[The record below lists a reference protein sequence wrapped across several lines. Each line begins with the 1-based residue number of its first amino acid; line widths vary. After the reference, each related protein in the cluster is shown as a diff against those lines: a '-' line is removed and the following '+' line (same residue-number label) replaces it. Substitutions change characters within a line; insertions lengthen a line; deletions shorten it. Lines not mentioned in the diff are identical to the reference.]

1 MPWMPDRVRHDE
13 KRLRAVFI
21 VIFMLNYVT
30 NQPTALTESQKK
42 SFGPHF
48 FLDKNPGW
56 FYFVDTMNDFYPT
69 SKEQVARYQAK
80 RLQDLIGDITQCC
93 QEKTLYQA
101 NKFGLTQ
108 AEMKCLLLFKEERYL
123 TVKGLAQKLEVA
135 KSRVTRIIDGLVKKR
150 LAQRIDDPEDARV
163 ILISLTPEGQKQV
176 EALDVFLKD
185 LHHQLLRELKEDDR
199 KNVLASLETLRSSM
213 EVVKQQLV

>member
-1 MPWMPDRVRHDE
+1 MGATSRRPGQNP
-13 KRLRAVFI
+13 
-21 VIFMLNYVT
+21 N
-30 NQPTALTESQKK
+30 KK

-48 FLDKNPGW
+48 FLDKALGW
-56 FYFVDTMNDFYPT
+56 FYFVNTVNDFYRTP
-69 SKEQVARYQAK
+69 KEQVSRYQAN

-101 NKFGLTQ
+101 HKFNLTQ

-135 KSRVTRIIDGLVKKR
+135 KSRITRIIDGLVNKR
-150 LAQRIDDPEDARV
+150 LAQRIIDPEDARV

-185 LHHQLLRELKEDDR
+185 LHHQLLLELKENDR
-199 KNVLASLETLRSSM
+199 KNILASLETLRSSM
-213 EVVKQQLV
+213 EVIKQQLV

>member
-1 MPWMPDRVRHDE
+1 MNW
-13 KRLRAVFI
+13 L
-21 VIFMLNYVT
+21 
-30 NQPTALTESQKK
+30 
-42 SFGPHF
+42 
-48 FLDKNPGW
+48 
-56 FYFVDTMNDFYPT
+56 YFVNTMNDYYPT
-69 SKEQVARYQAK
+69 SKEQLTRYQAK
-80 RLQDLIGDITQCC
+80 RLQDLIGEITQCC

-135 KSRVTRIIDGLVKKR
+135 KSRVTRIIDGLVNKR

-163 ILISLTPEGQKQV
+163 ILISLTPEGQKQA

-185 LHHQLLRELKEDDR
+185 LHHQLLRELKEVDR
-199 KNVLASLETLRSSM
+199 KNVLASLESLRSSM

>member
-1 MPWMPDRVRHDE
+1 MTRP
-13 KRLRAVFI
+13 
-21 VIFMLNYVT
+21 
-30 NQPTALTESQKK
+30 S
-42 SFGPHF
+42 
-48 FLDKNPGW
+48 GW

-69 SKEQVARYQAK
+69 SKEQVTRYQAK
-80 RLQDLIGDITQCC
+80 RLQDLIGEITQCC

-135 KSRVTRIIDGLVKKR
+135 KSRITRIIDGLVNKK

-176 EALDVFLKD
+176 EALDVYLK
-185 LHHQLLRELKEDDR
+185 RPPPPVIAGTEGKRPKEYIDFPGNPAVFHGGD
-199 KNVLASLETLRSSM
+199 
-213 EVVKQQLV
+213 

>member
-1 MPWMPDRVRHDE
+1 
-13 KRLRAVFI
+13 
-21 VIFMLNYVT
+21 
-30 NQPTALTESQKK
+30 
-42 SFGPHF
+42 
-48 FLDKNPGW
+48 
-56 FYFVDTMNDFYPT
+56 MNDFYPT
-69 SKEQVARYQAK
+69 PKEQLTRYQAK
-80 RLQDLIGDITQCC
+80 RLQDLIGEITQCC
-93 QEKTLYQA
+93 QEKSIYQA

-108 AEMKCLLLFKEERYL
+108 AEMKCLLLFAEERYL

-163 ILISLTPEGQKQV
+163 ILISLTPEGQKQA

-185 LHHQLLRELKEDDR
+185 LHHQLLRELKEVDR
-199 KNVLASLETLRSSM
+199 KNVLASLESLRSSM

>member
-1 MPWMPDRVRHDE
+1 
-13 KRLRAVFI
+13 
-21 VIFMLNYVT
+21 
-30 NQPTALTESQKK
+30 
-42 SFGPHF
+42 
-48 FLDKNPGW
+48 
-56 FYFVDTMNDFYPT
+56 MNDFYPT
-69 SKEQVARYQAK
+69 PKEQLTRYQAK
-80 RLQDLIGDITQCC
+80 RLQDLIGEITQCC
-93 QEKTLYQA
+93 QEKSIYQA

-108 AEMKCLLLFKEERYL
+108 AEMKCLLLFAEERYL

-163 ILISLTPEGQKQV
+163 ILISLTSEGQKQV

-199 KNVLASLETLRSSM
+199 KHILSSLETLRSSM
-213 EVVKQQLV
+213 EVIKEQLV